1 MRIVISAIIHYK
13 VNFLGFKWPNFY
25 TLPPTYVSET
35 HTKNLGR
42 FNKEKLQSFNA
53 HIVIINKIYYYFLP
67 FESVALYIYI
77 YI

>member
-42 FNKEKLQSFNA
+42 FNKEKIA
-53 HIVIINKIYYYFLP
+53 II
-67 FESVALYIYI
+67 
-77 YI
+77 